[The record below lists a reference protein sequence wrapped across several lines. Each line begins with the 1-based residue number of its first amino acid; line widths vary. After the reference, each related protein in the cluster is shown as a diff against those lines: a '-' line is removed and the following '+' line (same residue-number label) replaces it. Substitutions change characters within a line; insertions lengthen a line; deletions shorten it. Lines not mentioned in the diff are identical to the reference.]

1 MIKIPHNRAVQLLEE
16 RLSEVDKTYT
26 DLKALKSRIQDDV
39 ERIFG
44 RTSTQALTV
53 IGLNTLHF
61 DKPEEIAKC
70 KTTFRQTI
78 QGWINYIK
86 DYNII
91 EQEQIEVSEQ
101 KYKEMYAKLLK
112 QWNELVPEYNQLLKD
127 AENTTTKYDEALEE
141 IEMLQDKL
149 NEKQNFG
156 EIIKILFLGAT
167 PIDEVRL
174 RIDEELRDI
183 ENGLKL
189 ATLRDS
195 FDLKSKWAIT
205 AKTLQQ
211 AMLDESPTIV
221 HFSGHGDTKGIAL
234 EDLLGNSKL
243 IDNDAIGSLF
253 ELFSDTTKCVV
264 LNSCYSQ
271 SQAIEIAKHIPYVIG
286 MKSSVNDKA
295 AIAFSVGFY
304 TALGA
309 GKDIEF
315 AYRLGTVAIK
325 LEGVTGS
332 DLPVLLG

>member
-1 MIKIPHNRAVQLLEE
+1 MIKIPHNRAIQLLEA
-16 RLSEVDKTYT
+16 RFVEVDKPDT
-26 DLKALKSRIQDDV
+26 DLKALKSRIKDDV

-53 IGLNTLHF
+53 ISLNTLHF
-61 DKPEEIAKC
+61 DKADEIAKC
-70 KTTFRQTI
+70 KTNFRQTI
-78 QGWINYIK
+78 QGWIDYIN
-86 DYNII
+86 DFNII
-91 EQEQIEVSEQ
+91 DKEQIETSEQ
-101 KYKEMYAKLLK
+101 KYKEMYADLLN
-112 QWNELVPEYNQLLKD
+112 QWNDLVPVYNRLLKD
-127 AENTTTKYDEALEE
+127 SEDTTIKFDEALEE
-141 IEMLQDKL
+141 IKMLQDKL
-149 NEKQNFG
+149 AEKHNIG
-156 EIIKILFLGAT
+156 EVIKILFLGAS
-167 PIDEVRL
+167 PADEVRL

-189 ATLRDS
+189 ATLRDT
-195 FDLKSKWAIT
+195 FELKSKWAIT

-211 AMLDESPTIV
+211 AMLDEHPTIV
-221 HFSGHGDTKGIAL
+221 HFSGHGDTKGIAV
-234 EDLLGNSKL
+234 EDMLGNSKL

-271 SQAIEIAKHIPYVIG
+271 SQANEIAKHIPYVIG

-304 TALGA
+304 AALGA

-315 AYRLGTVAIK
+315 AYRMGTVAIK